1 MKRNRLLLPLLMLL
15 VLCFGLTAL
24 AEEYAGGE
32 KWEVELG
39 TDGKMHSNFSSRDI
53 DKIMSAVEPGD
64 TVTFTVTVIHTNQDT
79 AAWYMSNQ
87 VLFSL
92 EDRSDT
98 AAGGAYAYTLSYAK
112 AGGAEKV
119 IFSSDTVGGEGSEK
133 TGEGLH
139 GATSALEDYFYL
151 DSLKSGERA
160 VVTLK
165 ITLDGESQ
173 GNSYQDT
180 KADLQLKFAAE
191 IIRPDGSSTIV
202 ETGEGPQMWI
212 WFAVMILSG
221 GLLLFLVIRRIRSR
235 RKEEAK

>member
-1 MKRNRLLLPLLMLL
+1 M
-15 VLCFGLTAL
+15 AS
-24 AEEYAGGE
+24 E
-32 KWEVELG
+32 
-39 TDGKMHSNFSSRDI
+39 
-53 DKIMSAVEPGD
+53 
-64 TVTFTVTVIHTNQDT
+64 
-79 AAWYMSNQ
+79 
-87 VLFSL
+87 
-92 EDRSDT
+92 
-98 AAGGAYAYTLSYAK
+98 
-112 AGGAEKV
+112 
-119 IFSSDTVGGEGSEK
+119 TVGSEDT
-133 TGEGLH
+133 TGGVGLH
-139 GATSALEDYFYL
+139 QATGALEDYFYL